1 MKVVVGDAG
10 DLAKWSLCVSS
21 LRKICNH
28 SSVCFPKCL
37 AAGRLITSLSLFHA
51 VKLNADSIALV
62 QSSFC
67 LPSSSWSAS
76 TLCILNCTSSFI
88 FLPYRPIRAS
98 HLLLVFSSSLLK
110 IWNCFHTTTTILIIK
125 IKYMHNS
132 LTCRWN
138 QSSQLIRNSLC
149 AVCTATCG
157 LLPGNLKHEGESV
170 AIDKRGMLTD
180 HHVIISLIRYFT
192 VSIILCVAQK
202 RKHTESSIWAT
213 EFKLLKRVS

>member
-10 DLAKWSLCVSS
+10 DLAKWSLRVSS
-21 LRKICNH
+21 LTKIKAH

-37 AAGRLITSLSLFHA
+37 AAGWLITSLSLFHA

-110 IWNCFHTTTTILIIK
+110 LCFHTTTTILIIK

-132 LTCRWN
+132 LTYRWN

-192 VSIILCVAQK
+192 VSIILCVAQN

>member
-1 MKVVVGDAG
+1 MKLVVGDAG

-21 LRKICNH
+21 LTKIKAH

-76 TLCILNCTSSFI
+76 TLCTLNCTSSFI

-125 IKYMHNS
+125 IKYM
-132 LTCRWN
+132 
-138 QSSQLIRNSLC
+138 QSDLQMKSIQSADQKQFMC
-149 AVCTATCG
+149 CVYS
-157 LLPGNLKHEGESV
+157 HMWVV
-170 AIDKRGMLTD
+170 AR
-180 HHVIISLIRYFT
+180 
-192 VSIILCVAQK
+192 
-202 RKHTESSIWAT
+202 
-213 EFKLLKRVS
+213 